1 MISSTDMRSVA
12 RDKRTAGEILR
23 SLRLS
28 KLGLAK
34 YNLAVKFSFVW
45 IIKSKISF
53 PLSLSRF
60 TVDRRSGLIVYA
72 SFEQVTVFRSHLST
86 HTLSGI

>member
-23 SLRLS
+23 SVRLMN

-53 PLSLSRF
+53 PLSLSRLHCICG
-60 TVDRRSGLIVYA
+60 SP
-72 SFEQVTVFRSHLST
+72 
-86 HTLSGI
+86 